1 MQLEEALE
9 TLEESLNKLENFIIN
24 LKKENSFLIEELE
37 KDERIIENYRKG
49 KEITIQTLNLI
60 KDIIK
65 KNTFEIREEPKTGI
79 KIKMINEE

>member
-37 KDERIIENYRKG
+37 KAERIIENYRKG

-65 KNTFEIREEPKTGI
+65 KNTFEIREETKTGI
-79 KIKMINEE
+79 KIKMIDEE